1 MPTYSIKELCQ
12 VVEGTLVGNAN
23 ESHTIRYLLTDSRRL
38 VVPTG
43 TLFVALVT
51 ENNDGHRYISE
62 LISKGVTTFLVSS
75 IAEGSH
81 ILNEEVVFVLV
92 GDTLSALQAIS
103 IHHRKSFDI
112 PVLGITGSNG
122 KTIVKEWLYQIVS
135 EKKSTVCS
143 PHSYNS
149 QIGVPLSVW
158 QLEKNHEFAIFE
170 AGISQPGEMEKL
182 ERIISPTICIF
193 TNIGPAHDEGFP
205 DRASKI
211 KEKLNFFVNTTTLIC
226 RGDDSGLYGLVKQFA
241 LENKQ
246 TKIFRWSFYKDSDL
260 WVAKIEKRGQRSTIS
275 LVYGGAD
282 FSVEVPFV
290 DEASIENVLHCIAFL
305 CLEGYDTQW
314 IGQKVC
320 NLQPVQ
326 MRMEVKEGINNCL
339 VINDSY
345 NNDISS
351 LSIAID
357 FLNSQ
362 TRYSNKTLILS
373 DVLQTGVEKKLL
385 YSEIASMLEAKGVG
399 RLIGIGWDISAQRNV
414 FKIGSVFFETP
425 EKFLQEFDIDTFGKE
440 AILIKGA
447 RKFGFEKISNL
458 LQKKDHQTVLEVN
471 LDSLIHNL
479 NVFRSF
485 IGDGVKVIAMVKAFS
500 YGSGNVEVAGSLQY
514 HHIDYLAVAYAD
526 EGKELRAGGIHIP
539 IIVLNPEIRSL
550 DVLFKYDLEPE
561 VYSFEILE
569 RIARCKQSYNGL
581 PDGNILKVHVKID
594 TGMHSLGFQVSEIE
608 NLVKVLKSLPYIKV
622 ASVFSHLAASDDVA
636 HDEFTL
642 QQISTF
648 EDSCKSLKQGLGYEF
663 MRHICNSAAAVRF
676 PQAQFDAVRL
686 GIGLYG
692 ISSVSEIKGL
702 LKNVSTFR
710 SVVSQVK
717 KISKGE
723 SVGYNREAFAKTDME
738 IAIVPVGYA
747 DGLKRSLS
755 NGVGKLFVKGRL
767 VPTVGIISMDM
778 CAIDIS
784 GMDVKPGDEVVVFG
798 ENLPATTLAEWQK
811 TIPYEVLTS
820 VSQRVKRVYF
830 RE

>member
-1 MPTYSIKELCQ
+1 MSTYSIKELCH
-12 VVEGTLVGNAN
+12 VVGGTLVGKAN
-23 ESHTIRYLLTDSRRL
+23 ESHTVRYLLTDSRRL
-38 VVPTG
+38 VVPSG

-51 ENNDGHRYISE
+51 ENNDGHRYIPE
-62 LISKGVTTFLVSS
+62 LISRGVRTFLVSS
-75 IAEGSH
+75 IPEG
-81 ILNEEVVFVLV
+81 IQMANDEVVFVLV
-92 GDTLSALQAIS
+92 GNTLPALQSIS
-103 IHHRKSFDI
+103 RHHRQSFQI

-135 EKKSTVCS
+135 EKRSTVCN
-143 PHSYNS
+143 PNSYNS

-170 AGISQPGEMEKL
+170 AGVSLPGEMEKL
-182 ERIISPTICIF
+182 ERIISPTIGIF

-205 DRASKI
+205 DRVSKV
-211 KEKLNFFVNTTTLIC
+211 KEKLKLFANTSILIC
-226 RGDDSGLYGLVKQFA
+226 RGDDAGLFSLVKQFA
-241 LENKQ
+241 SERDQLKV
-246 TKIFRWSFYKDSDL
+246 FRWSFYKGSDL
-260 WVAKIEKRGQRSTIS
+260 WVSKIEKRGNGSTIFM
-275 LVYGGAD
+275 VFGGEA

-290 DEASIENVLHCIAFL
+290 DEASIENVIHCIAFL
-305 CLEGYDTQW
+305 CLEGYDLHW
-314 IGQKVC
+314 IGQRVC
-320 NLQPVQ
+320 NLQPVP

-362 TRYSNKTLILS
+362 TRHSKKTLILS
-373 DVLQTGVEKKLL
+373 DVLQTGVDKKLL
-385 YSEIASMLEAKGVG
+385 YAEIASMLEAKGVG
-399 RLIGIGWDISAQRNV
+399 RLIGIGGDITQQRDL
-414 FKIGSVFFETP
+414 FRLESVFFETP
-425 EKFLQEFDIDTFGKE
+425 EKFLQQFDIETLGKE

-458 LQKKDHQTVLEVN
+458 LQQKDHQTVLEVN

-485 IGDGVKVIAMVKAFS
+485 VGDKVKVIAMVKASS

-514 HHIDYLAVAYAD
+514 HHVDYLAVAYAD
-526 EGKELRAGGIHIP
+526 EGKELRAGGIHLP
-539 IIVLNPEIRSL
+539 IMVLNPEIRSL
-550 DVLFKYDLEPE
+550 DVLFKHNLEPE

-569 RIARCKQSYNGL
+569 RIAKHRQTYNGL
-581 PDGNILKVHVKID
+581 SDENPLKVHIKID
-594 TGMHSLGFQVSEIE
+594 SGMHGLGFQVSEID
-608 NLVKVLKSLPYIKV
+608 NLVKILLGLPYIRV
-622 ASVFSHLAASDDVA
+622 ASVFSHLAASDDPY

-642 QQISTF
+642 NQIFNF
-648 EDSCKSLKQGLGYEF
+648 EASCNTLKQGLGYEF

-676 PQAQFDAVRL
+676 PQAQYEAVRL

-692 ISSVSEIKGL
+692 FSSVKEIKGL

-717 KISKGE
+717 KVAKGE
-723 SVGYNREAFAKTDME
+723 SVGYNRKAIAETEME

-747 DGLKRSLS
+747 DGLRRGLS
-755 NGVGKLFVKGRL
+755 NGVGKLFVKGKL
-767 VPTVGIISMDM
+767 VPTVGYISMDM
-778 CAIDIS
+778 CAIDVS
-784 GMDVKPGDEVVVFG
+784 GLNVKSGDEVEVFG
-798 ENLPATTLAEWQK
+798 KNLPATTLAEWQK

-820 VSQRVKRVYF
+820 VSHRVKRIYF